1 MTWKIEHKYP
11 TEKDTYEVPI
21 DYPIA
26 GYDTIIAL
34 WFTDLYTSIF
44 AIMDALGYDIRG
56 GYTDLNERLSGR
68 LYHTRIV
75 GDTPDFSGHD
85 FITDGEEHFLDLSGI
100 LPKGTKAVVLNGWF
114 LWDNPDFRIIY
125 PVVAGADM
133 FADGFALED
142 SAVAPPVIP
151 GSRPFN
157 VVFPVDATRKI
168 AYQFDASIWTD
179 ESLLSVTGWF
189 K

>member
-21 DYPIA
+21 DYPIT

-100 LPKGTKAVVLNGWF
+100 LPVGTKAIVLNGWF
-114 LWDNPDFRIIY
+114 FWDAPDFRIIY
-125 PVVAGADM
+125 PVGAGADM
-133 FADGFALED
+133 FFDGFALEATE
-142 SAVAPPVIP
+142 SI
-151 GSRPFN
+151 SFN
-157 VVFPVDATRKI
+157 IILPVDATRRI
-168 AYQFDASIWTD
+168 AYQFYASIWLA
-179 ESLLSVTGWF
+179 ESVLSITGLF
-189 K
+189 R